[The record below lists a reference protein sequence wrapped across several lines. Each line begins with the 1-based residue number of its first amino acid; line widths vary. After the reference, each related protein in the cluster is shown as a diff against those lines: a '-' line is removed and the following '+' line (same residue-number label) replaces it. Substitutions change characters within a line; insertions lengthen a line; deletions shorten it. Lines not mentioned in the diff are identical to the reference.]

1 MNRGLVL
8 VEPGAHRAGGHR
20 HGTLTALAAAHG
32 KVLVLAQYGVAA
44 ESAIALEKAGAR
56 VTGPVGRLPDML
68 AAGAVVAER
77 LAGAGRRAFA
87 SRSWPAVVR
96 RVPHQVTLLARCLV
110 EAACV
115 RTAHR
120 LAGGAAVVVLSA
132 SEALHA
138 AAGLLGGSHIRFVHE
153 VVTAEGA
160 VVRLLGRLAAGG
172 GRRVVVLAPTDAVRD
187 EVTGRF
193 PGLRVRV
200 RPFAVAD
207 PGERLSDAEL
217 RQARDAFGIPATEA
231 ALCLVGGWCPYKDIA
246 VVDNALAWLD
256 RPLNLLVAG
265 APLDQDVLDRW
276 AALPAVRLHV
286 VPGPAS
292 QEQVRAVY
300 AADAALV
307 ARRPG
312 VGKESGLVVDAVR
325 LGVPL
330 LLSDHDP
337 ALTVRL
343 TGQDWVQI
351 FPAGDGARLA
361 ALLCDLAWAPPP
373 RPAPGTAA
381 VLGVPTAAG
390 QAGFLTRIVTESKDP
405 Q

>member
-1 MNRGLVL
+1 M
-8 VEPGAHRAGGHR
+8 
-20 HGTLTALAAAHG
+20 
-32 KVLVLAQYGVAA
+32 
-44 ESAIALEKAGAR
+44 
-56 VTGPVGRLPDML
+56 
-68 AAGAVVAER
+68 
-77 LAGAGRRAFA
+77 
-87 SRSWPAVVR
+87 VR
-96 RVPHQVTLLARCLV
+96 RVPHQVTLLARCLA

-120 LAGGAAVVVLSA
+120 LAGGATVVVLSA

-138 AAGLLGGSHIRFVHE
+138 AAGLLGGPHIRFVHE

-172 GRRVVVLAPTDAVRD
+172 GQRVVVLTPTDAVRD

-207 PGERLSDAEL
+207 PGERLADAER

-231 ALCLVGGWCPYKDIA
+231 AVCLVGGWWPYKDIA

-256 RPLNLLVAG
+256 RRLHLLVAG
-265 APLDQDVLDRW
+265 APLDHEVLDRW

-300 AADAALV
+300 AAADAALV

-343 TGQDWVQI
+343 TGQDWAQI

-361 ALLCDLAWAPPP
+361 ALLCDLPWAPPP

-390 QAGFLTRIVTESKDP
+390 QAGFLTRIVTESKEP